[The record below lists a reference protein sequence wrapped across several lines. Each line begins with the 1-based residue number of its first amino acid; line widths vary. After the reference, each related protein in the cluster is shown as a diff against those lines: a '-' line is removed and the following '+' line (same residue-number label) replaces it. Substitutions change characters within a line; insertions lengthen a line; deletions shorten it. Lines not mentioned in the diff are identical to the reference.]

1 MVTVS
6 ETLRNVRAI
15 IQDEQ
20 TPFRYSDTDLVQYL
34 NEALAAM
41 YRIRPD
47 LMVGQ
52 GWAAEAPYSVPA
64 DAAKQIPAIV
74 AEWYFSPLVD
84 WISGRAFMRDTQYG
98 EGGVAV
104 VLFDKMRAALLTT
117 GV

>member
-1 MVTVS
+1 MATVS
-6 ETLRNVRAI
+6 EILRNVRAI

-34 NEALAAM
+34 NEGLAAM

-52 GWAAEAPYSVPA
+52 GWAAEARYSLPA
-64 DAAKQIPAIV
+64 DAATDLPALV
-74 AEWYFSPLVD
+74 SEWYFAPLVD
-84 WISGRAFMRDTQYG
+84 WISGRAFMRDTQYA

-104 VLFDKMRAALLTT
+104 ALFDKMRAALLTT

>member
-1 MVTVS
+1 MATVS
-6 ETLRNVRAI
+6 ETIRNVRAL

-34 NEALAAM
+34 NEALATM

-52 GWAAEAPYSVPA
+52 GWAVEATLTLPA
-64 DAAKQIPAIV
+64 DATAVLPAV
-74 AEWYFSPLVD
+74 VTDWYFAPLVD

>member
-1 MVTVS
+1 MATVS

-34 NEALAAM
+34 NEGLVAM

-52 GWAAEAPYSVPA
+52 GWAVEAPYSVPA
-64 DAAKQIPAIV
+64 DAAKLLPEVV
-74 AEWYFSPLVD
+74 ADWYFAPLVD